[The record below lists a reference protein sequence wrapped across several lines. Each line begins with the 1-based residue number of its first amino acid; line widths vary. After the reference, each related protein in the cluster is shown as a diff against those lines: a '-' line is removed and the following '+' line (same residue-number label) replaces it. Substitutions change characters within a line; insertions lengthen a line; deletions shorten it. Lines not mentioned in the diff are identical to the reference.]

1 MKLKKIFLLFI
12 FGWISAISF
21 AQNTTVNQT
30 RKTYNFNP
38 GWKLFTGDTQG
49 VETVDF
55 DDSKWKSI
63 TLPHAWNEDEA
74 FKKSIEQLSTGI
86 AWYRK
91 HFKIADAK
99 DKKIFLEF
107 EGIRQAGEFYLNGKF
122 IGKHENGVT
131 SFGFDISDLIE
142 PDKENILAVKID
154 NAWNYKEKATNS
166 GYQWSDKNFNANYGG
181 ISKNV
186 RLHVTGKLYQ
196 TLPLH
201 AILNTTGNYIYA
213 KSFNIT
219 GNSAV
224 VVSESEVKNETPS
237 VQSVKYE
244 IEIKDAD
251 EKIIKTFS
259 SAPQNVAPGTT
270 AMLKAESLVNGLNF
284 WSWGYGYLYTV
295 TSRLQVN
302 GSTVDELNTKTGFR
316 KAEFKN
322 GMVYLNDRVLMMKGY
337 AQRTSNEWP
346 AIGLSVPAWLSDY
359 SNGLMVE
366 SNANLVRWMHISP
379 WKQDVESCDR
389 VGLIQAMPAG
399 DAEKDVTGVR
409 WDQRKSVMTDAII
422 YNRNNPSILFYECG
436 NESISAEHMEEMK
449 AIRDQF
455 DPLGGRAIGS
465 REMLDIPAAEYGG
478 EMLYI
483 NKSATKPLW
492 SMEYA
497 RDEGLRKYWDEFSPP
512 FHKDGAGPLYKGA
525 DASIY
530 NRNQDTHAIE
540 SVIRWNEYYKERPG
554 TGTRVSS
561 GGVNII
567 FSDSNT
573 HYRGEE
579 NYRRSGEVDPM
590 RIPKDA
596 FFAHQVMW
604 DGWVDAKKTGIH
616 IIGHW
621 NYKTGTKK
629 NIYVVAAGDKTEVV
643 LNGKSLGFG
652 TKSNGF
658 LYTFKDIAYQAGT
671 LKAISYDLK
680 GNKLAE
686 TQLKTSGAP
695 VAVKLSKIQNP
706 TGFKA
711 DGADLALVQVEVVD
725 AAGNRCP
732 IALNMI
738 NFEINGQGEWR
749 GGIAQGPNNY
759 ILSKQLP
766 VEGGVN
772 RVLIRST
779 TTAGKINII
788 AKADGLKQAA
798 IVLETLPVLVKDGL
812 STQFPADGLKSNLKR
827 GATPTAQTYQVSR
840 KAVKIVGATAGAN
853 IDKAKFSYDDN
864 ELSDWV
870 NDGNISTAWIKY
882 ELEKASTVTQVE
894 LKVNGFRTKIYPI
907 RILVDGKEVFKGNTV
922 PSLGYFT
929 AICKP
934 TKGKTVTVQLLNAG
948 EATAESEKIGVEVNG
963 KKLDDGIE
971 RAETKSKGGLS
982 IIEAE
987 VYESK

>member
-1 MKLKKIFLLFI
+1 MKQFYLLMLCCVI
-12 FGWISAISF
+12 AVNLQ
-21 AQNTTVNQT
+21 AQNQ

-38 GWKLFTGDTQG
+38 GWKLFPGDQENAQTVGFDDTQ
-49 VETVDF
+49 
-55 DDSKWKSI
+55 WKSI

-74 FKKSIEQLSTGI
+74 FRKSIEQLSTGI
-86 AWYRK
+86 SWYRK
-91 HFKIADAK
+91 HFKVDDSK
-99 DKKIFLEF
+99 EHKIFLEF
-107 EGIRQAGEFYLNGKF
+107 EGIRQAGEFYLNGQF
-122 IGKHENGVT
+122 IGRHENGVT
-131 SFGFDISDLIE
+131 SFGFDISDLIQ
-142 PDKENILAVKID
+142 PDQDNVLAVRID
-154 NAWNYKEKATNS
+154 NAWNYREKATNS

-186 RLHVTGKLYQ
+186 RLHLTGKLYQ
-196 TLPLH
+196 TLPLN
-201 AILNTTGNYIYA
+201 ALLKTTGNYIYA
-213 KSFNIT
+213 KDFDIT
-219 GNSAV
+219 GKKAV
-224 VVSESEVKNETPS
+224 IVSESQIRNETTETQV
-237 VQSVKYE
+237 VQYE
-244 IEIKDAD
+244 VEIKDA
-251 EKIIKTFS
+251 EGKIIKTYGT
-259 SAPQNVAPGTT
+259 QNQSIAPGTT
-270 AMLKAESLVNGLNF
+270 SVLQAEALVTGLKF

-295 TSRLQVN
+295 TSRLKVN
-302 GSTVDELNTKTGFR
+302 GNTVDELNTKTGFR

-359 SNGLMVE
+359 SNQLMVE
-366 SNANLVRWMHISP
+366 SNANLVRWMHIAP

-399 DAEKDVTGVR
+399 DAEKDVTGTR

-436 NESISAEHMEEMK
+436 NESISAAHMNEMK
-449 AIRDQF
+449 AIRDQY
-455 DPLGGRAIGS
+455 DPNGGRAIGS
-465 REMLDIPAAEYGG
+465 REMLDIAAAEYGG

-483 NKSATKPLW
+483 NKSADKPLW
-492 SMEYA
+492 SMEYS

-540 SVIRWNEYYKERPG
+540 NVRRWNEYYNERPG
-554 TGTRVSS
+554 TGKRVSS

-579 NYRRSGEVDPM
+579 NYRRSGEVDAM
-590 RIPKDA
+590 RIPKDG
-596 FFAHQVMW
+596 FYAHKVIW
-604 DGWVDAKKTGIH
+604 DGWVDTKKTGIH

-621 NYKTGTKK
+621 NYKAGTRK
-629 NIYVVAAGDKTEVV
+629 NVYVVAAGTKVQLF
-643 LNGKSLGFG
+643 LNDKSLGFG
-652 TKSNGF
+652 AKTDGF
-658 LYTFKDIAYQAGT
+658 LFTFKDIDYKSGR
-671 LKAISYDLK
+671 LKAISYDDK
-680 GNKLAE
+680 GIKLAE
-686 TQLKTSGAP
+686 KLITTAGAP
-695 VAVKLSKIQNP
+695 FAIKLTKMQHP

-725 AAGNRCP
+725 ASGNRSP
-732 IALNMI
+732 IALNLI
-738 NFEINGQGEWR
+738 NFEISGPAEWR
-749 GGIAQGPNNY
+749 GGLAQGPENY

-779 TTAGKINII
+779 TTPGKINIT
-788 AKADGLKQAA
+788 ARADGLKSST
-798 IVLETLPVLVKDGL
+798 ITLETLPVMVKNGL
-812 STQFPADGLKSNLKR
+812 SLQFPADQLKSNLQR
-827 GATPTAQTYQVSR
+827 GETPAKQTYEVTR
-840 KAVKIVGATAGAN
+840 KSVKIISASAGAN
-853 IDKAKFSYDDN
+853 TDKANLSYDDN

-870 NDGNISTAWIKY
+870 NDGNLNTAWIKY
-882 ELEKASTVTQVE
+882 NLEKVTTVSQVT
-894 LKVNGFRTKIYPI
+894 LKVNGFRTKAYPI
-907 RILVDGKEVFKGNTV
+907 RILVDDQQVFEGNTI

-934 TKGKTVTVQLLNAG
+934 TKGKTVTIQLLG
-948 EATAESEKIGVEVNG
+948 SGKETAESEKIGLEVNG

-982 IIEAE
+982 IIETE
-987 VYESK
+987 IYEAK

>member
-1 MKLKKIFLLFI
+1 MKHLYLIVFCSLLTLNLH
-12 FGWISAISF
+12 
-21 AQNTTVNQT
+21 AQNA

-38 GWKLFTGDTQG
+38 SWKLFVGDNDNAAAI
-49 VETVDF
+49 DF
-55 DDSKWKSI
+55 DDKEWKSI

-91 HFKIADAK
+91 HFKVANAK
-99 DKKIFLEF
+99 DRKVFLEF

-122 IGKHENGVT
+122 IGRHENGVT
-131 SFGFDISDLIE
+131 AFGFDISDLIDPE
-142 PDKENILAVKID
+142 KDNVLAVRID

-186 RLHVTGKLYQ
+186 RLHVTGKIYQ
-196 TLPLH
+196 TLPLN
-201 AILNTTGNYIYA
+201 ALLKTTGNYIYA
-213 KSFNIT
+213 KDFNIA
-219 GNSAV
+219 GKSAV
-224 VVSESEVKNETPS
+224 VVSESEIKNETS
-237 VQSVKYE
+237 ETKKVQYE
-244 IEIKDAD
+244 VEIIDA
-251 EKIIKTFS
+251 EGKSIKTYS
-259 SAPQNVAPGTT
+259 SSIQDIAPGNT
-270 AMLKAESLVNGLNF
+270 ATLNAESLVNGLNF

-295 TSRLQVN
+295 ISRLKVD
-302 GSTVDELNTKTGFR
+302 GTTVDELKTKTGFR
-316 KAEFKN
+316 KGEFKN

-389 VGLIQAMPAG
+389 MGLIQAMPAG
-399 DAEKDVTGVR
+399 DAEKDVTGTR

-436 NESISAEHMEEMK
+436 NESISAAHMAEMK
-449 AIRDQF
+449 AIRDLY
-455 DPLGGRAIGS
+455 DPNGGRAIGS

-492 SMEYA
+492 SMEYS

-525 DASIY
+525 DASTY

-540 SVIRWNEYYKERPG
+540 NVVRWNEYYKERPG

-590 RIPKDA
+590 RIPKDG
-596 FFAHQVMW
+596 FFAHKVMW

-621 NYKTGTKK
+621 NYKAGTKK
-629 NIYVVAAGDKTEVV
+629 NVYVIASGEKVQLF

-652 TKSNGF
+652 TKRDGF
-658 LYTFKDIAYQAGT
+658 LFTFKDVAYQAGVLT
-671 LKAISYDLK
+671 AVSYDNKGLK
-680 GNKLAE
+680 SAE
-686 TQLKTSGAP
+686 KQLKTAGEPA
-695 VAVKLSKIQNP
+695 AIKLTKMQHP

-711 DGADLALVQVEVVD
+711 DGADLVLVQIEVVD
-725 AAGNRCP
+725 AAGNRSP

-738 NFEINGQGEWR
+738 NFEVSGPAEWR
-749 GGIAQGPNNY
+749 GGLAQGPDNY

-772 RVLIRST
+772 RILIRST
-779 TTAGKINII
+779 TTPGKINIT
-788 AKADGLKQAA
+788 AKSTGLKSAT
-798 IVLETLPVLVKDGL
+798 IELTTLPVSIQNGL
-812 STQFPADGLKSNLKR
+812 SSQFPADGLKPSLKR
-827 GATPTAQTYQVSR
+827 GATPAAQTYQISR
-840 KAVKIVGATAGAN
+840 KAIKIVAATAGAN
-853 IDKAKFSYDDN
+853 SDKASLSFDDN

-870 NDGNISTAWIKY
+870 NDGDLNTAWIKY
-882 ELEKASTVTQVE
+882 NLEKETTVTEVE
-894 LKVNGFRTKIYPI
+894 LKVNGFRTKAYPI
-907 RILVDGKEVFKGNTV
+907 RILVDDKEVFKGNTI

-934 TKGKTVTVQLLNAG
+934 TKGKTVTIQLLG
-948 EATAESEKIGVEVNG
+948 SGKETAESGKIGVEVNG

-971 RAETKSKGGLS
+971 RAEIKSKGGLS
-982 IIEAE
+982 IIETE
-987 VYESK
+987 IYEAK